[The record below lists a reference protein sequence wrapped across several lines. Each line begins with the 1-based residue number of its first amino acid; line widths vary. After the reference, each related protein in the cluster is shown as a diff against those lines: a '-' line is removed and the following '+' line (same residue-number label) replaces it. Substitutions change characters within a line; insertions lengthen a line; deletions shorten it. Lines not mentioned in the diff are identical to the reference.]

1 MPREYLLSLR
11 HCATFHSTIPVF
23 ERITHH
29 QTLRGKRHAIA
40 LALGT
45 AHKLNTKRIFCCAY
59 FFPGCLIRHSKAG
72 RGLAQRPAFLNL
84 VQQHHAA
91 IAKNHGVFFLKP
103 QMYTNRRAHGFL
115 PVQCAK
121 NKLLMQ
127 AHAATAAH
135 LLTNKPEDGSCT
147 GRQWLVTPGLRHGVK
162 VHQCQ
167 RRAIQI

>member
-1 MPREYLLSLR
+1 MPGEYLLRLCQ
-11 HCATFHSTIPVF
+11 CATFHSTIPVF
-23 ERITHH
+23 ERVTHH

-40 LALGT
+40 LALGA
-45 AHKLNTKRIFCCAY
+45 AHKLNTKRVFCCTY
-59 FFPGCLIRHSKAG
+59 FFPGRLIRHPKAG
-72 RGLAQRPAFLNL
+72 RGLAQRPAFFNL

-103 QMYTNRRAHGFL
+103 QMYTNGRAHGFL
-115 PVQCAK
+115 PVQGAK
-121 NKLLMQ
+121 NFLLQ
-127 AHAATAAH
+127 ALVATAVH
-135 LLTNKPEDGSCT
+135 LLTNKPEDGPCT